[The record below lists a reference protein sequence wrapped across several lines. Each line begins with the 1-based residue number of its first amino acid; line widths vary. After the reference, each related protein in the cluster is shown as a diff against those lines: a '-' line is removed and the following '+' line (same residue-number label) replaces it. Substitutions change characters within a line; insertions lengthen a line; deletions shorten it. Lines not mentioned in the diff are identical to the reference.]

1 MVDNTALAQFIAS
14 FGSLNGYGSTVAQ
27 TKRALDTGNTNAL
40 EQDNEDVPI
49 FKDALAGIKAVKKD
63 GFTVDG
69 IININKSFVY
79 SKEEDP
85 AIPGHLRNSMYNS
98 DDNIAITI
106 DTAGKDHYF
115 PSEVVYKADL
125 QKIIDEFKHSAQT
138 KQDAWLVFAKLAKLQ
153 PFQDG
158 NKRTA
163 LIAANA
169 AYNVWEKENY
179 LVLPFNELDRAE
191 FTINLMR
198 FYGAT
203 DHSAENKA
211 FSKMLELLPN
221 DNEQIYHKH
230 INEQKA
236 LNPKTVKLKPLFR
249 NGHKEM
255 RR

>member
-1 MVDNTALAQFIAS
+1 MTENTALAQFIAS

-27 TKRALDTGNTNAL
+27 TKRALDTGNTNVL
-40 EQDNEDVPI
+40 QQNNEDVPI
-49 FKDALAGIKAVKKD
+49 FKDALAGITAVKKS

-69 IININKSFVY
+69 IININKAFKY
-79 SKEEDP
+79 SEEEDP
-85 AIPGHLRNSMYNS
+85 KIPGHLRNSMYNP

-115 PSEVVYKADL
+115 PPEVVYKADL
-125 QKIIDEFKHSAQT
+125 QKIIDEFRNSAQT

-198 FYGAT
+198 FYGAK
-203 DHSAENKA
+203 DSSEEDRA
-211 FSKMLELLPN
+211 FSKMLTLLPN
-221 DNEQIYHKH
+221 DNEQIYHRS
-230 INEQKA
+230 INKQKEF
-236 LNPKTVKLKPLFR
+236 NVKTMNIKPLFR
-249 NGHKEM
+249 NNHKGL

>member
-1 MVDNTALAQFIAS
+1 MHILFCA
-14 FGSLNGYGSTVAQ
+14 
-27 TKRALDTGNTNAL
+27 
-40 EQDNEDVPI
+40 
-49 FKDALAGIKAVKKD
+49 
-63 GFTVDG
+63 
-69 IININKSFVY
+69 
-79 SKEEDP
+79 
-85 AIPGHLRNSMYNS
+85 
-98 DDNIAITI
+98 
-106 DTAGKDHYF
+106 
-115 PSEVVYKADL
+115 
-125 QKIIDEFKHSAQT
+125 
-138 KQDAWLVFAKLAKLQ
+138 AKLQ

-236 LNPKTVKLKPLFR
+236 LNPKTIKLKPLFR
-249 NGHKEM
+249 KGHKEM
-255 RR
+255 RQ